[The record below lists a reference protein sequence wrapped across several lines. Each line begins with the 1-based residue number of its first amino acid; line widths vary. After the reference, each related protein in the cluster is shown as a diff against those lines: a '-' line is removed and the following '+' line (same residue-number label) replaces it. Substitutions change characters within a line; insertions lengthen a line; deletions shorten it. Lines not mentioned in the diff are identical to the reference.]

1 MSMEQV
7 LIIEDDQRLAQM
19 VCDYLRQFGYSLE
32 HAPNGASGLRQ
43 IEKND
48 HLKLVILDL
57 MLPGTYGLDILKE
70 IRKQAD
76 VPVLILSG
84 RNDTTDKVRALKLG
98 ADDYLTKPFWPEE
111 LLERIAARLRRPM
124 LRERGMELGELKIDL
139 TARAVCRLGVPLEL
153 TRIEFDL
160 LAALVRRAG
169 AAIPRA
175 WLLDNILDQERGSAA
190 SLDAHISRLRK
201 KLGPHA
207 PIETVW
213 GIGYRLRVEE
223 S

>member
-1 MSMEQV
+1 MAAKILLIEDDAVLAEQV
-7 LIIEDDQRLAQM
+7 LAQ
-19 VCDYLRQFGYSLE
+19 LRRHGFSPLWWSAYPHPQGDELKWHDLE
-32 HAPNGASGLRQ
+32 
-43 IEKND
+43 
-48 HLKLVILDL
+48 LVILDL